1 MREIEDRTLIGWYQH
16 REKCPK
22 CMMNFYSFDGRC
34 RTANCGNERQR
45 DLDFQMSPKKD
56 DRLIG
61 KVWSR
66 KSHKYLPIAKGGLKR
81 C

>member
-1 MREIEDRTLIGWYQH
+1 METKDDRLIVGWYQH

-34 RTANCGNERQR
+34 RTVNCGMERKR
-45 DLDFQMSPKKD
+45 DLDFKVPVKD

-61 KVWSR
+61 KVWDK
-66 KSHKYLPIAKGGLKR
+66 KSHKYLPISKGGMKR